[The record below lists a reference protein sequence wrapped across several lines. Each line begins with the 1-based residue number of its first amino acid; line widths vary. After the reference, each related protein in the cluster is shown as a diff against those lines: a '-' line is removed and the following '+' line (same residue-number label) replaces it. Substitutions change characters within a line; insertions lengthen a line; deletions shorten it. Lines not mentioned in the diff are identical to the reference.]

1 MPKTIDVEKL
11 SIVHYP
17 HPVLRK
23 VCQPVEQ
30 FDDQLRRLAA
40 RMLELMHL
48 GRGIGLAAPQVGLT
62 WRLFVCSHTGEPGDD
77 LVLVN
82 PELSDLTG
90 VGEREEGCLSL
101 PGVGVPVRRATS
113 VVIRACDLEGNP
125 FERQGTDLAAR
136 VWQHEYDHLD
146 GRLIVDYM
154 SEASKITNRRIL
166 KQLQA
171 DYENGQKK
179 SA

>member
-82 PELSDLTG
+82 QRRD
-90 VGEREEGCLSL
+90 
-101 PGVGVPVRRATS
+101 PGMRPGGQPLRAPGHRS
-113 VVIRACDLEGNP
+113 GRP
-125 FERQGTDLAAR
+125 RLA
-136 VWQHEYDHLD
+136 
-146 GRLIVDYM
+146 
-154 SEASKITNRRIL
+154 T
-166 KQLQA
+166 
-171 DYENGQKK
+171 
-179 SA
+179 